1 MKIGAMLGDIFTSLF
16 KRPVTERYPFERK
29 ADPERLRGKLI
40 WDPGKCSGCLLC
52 VKDCPAN
59 ALELFVIDRTN
70 KRFVMRYN
78 PDKCIYCAQCV
89 VSCRNGAMSL
99 SNDQWELASA
109 KREPFTMY
117 YGKDEDIKGLMA
129 SFAQPGSGSYK

>member
-1 MKIGAMLGDIFTSLF
+1 MKIGAMLGDILTSLF

-59 ALELFVIDRTN
+59 ALELFVIDRAN

-89 VSCRNGAMSL
+89 MSCRNDAMSL
-99 SNDQWELASA
+99 SNNQWELAQA

-129 SFAQPGSGSYK
+129 GFAQPGSGSYK